1 MVETSPIIVWFRRDL
16 RLGDHPAVTAAVR
29 SGRPVIP
36 VFLLDEVVETHGA
49 APKWRLELG
58 VRHLARRLERMGSR
72 LVLRRGRA
80 ADVLE
85 SLVKETS
92 ATAVWWS
99 RLYDPDSIAR
109 DTAVKD
115 RLTGIGVDAKSHR
128 GHLLFEPWDV
138 RTGAGGMYK
147 VYTPYWKAVCG
158 FEAAEPLPIPSTFP
172 APGEW
177 PASERFENWQMGAVM
192 RRGAGII
199 GRYVTVGE
207 EAAHRRLDDFIAH
220 RVDTY
225 DTARNFVAG
234 DGTSGLSENLTYG
247 EVGPHACWRAGRRA
261 LAAGGKGAETFLKEL
276 VWREFAYHLV
286 YHTPRITS
294 QNWNRNWDAFPWN
307 EDESVPA
314 VIAWKRGRTGIPFV
328 DAGMRQMYV
337 TGVMHNRARMIAA
350 SYLTKHMLSHWRIG
364 LKWFADCL
372 IDWDAASNA
381 LGWQWSAGSGPDAAP
396 YFRIFN
402 PITQLEKFDANR
414 DYTTRWIAEGHPHPT
429 TEALRYF
436 DAIPESWP
444 ISPHDPYPDPIVNV
458 AEGRQRALAA
468 YENRNFRSGSI

>member
-1 MVETSPIIVWFRRDL
+1 TSPIIVWFRRDL
-16 RLGDHPAVTAAVR
+16 RLGDHPVVAAAVR
-29 SGRPVIP
+29 SGRPLIP

-49 APKWRLELG
+49 APKWRLGLG

-109 DTAVKD
+109 DTAVKT
-115 RLTGIGVDAKSHR
+115 RLTGIGVDAKSHP
-128 GHLLFEPWDV
+128 GHVLFEPWEV
-138 RTGAGGMYK
+138 RTRAGGMYK
-147 VYTPYWKAVCG
+147 VYTPYWKAVRG
-158 FEAAEPLPIPSTFP
+158 FEAAEPLPLPSRLP
-172 APGEW
+172 VPGAW
-177 PASERFENWQMGAVM
+177 PPSENFENWRMGAAM
-192 RRGAGII
+192 RRGAGIV
-199 GRYVTVGE
+199 GRYATVGE
-207 EAAHRRLDDFIAH
+207 EAAHRRLNGFMACRIDA
-220 RVDTY
+220 Y
-225 DTARNFVAG
+225 DTARNFVARE
-234 DGTSGLSENLTYG
+234 GTSGLSENLTYG
-247 EVGPHACWRAGRRA
+247 EIGPQACWRAGKRA
-261 LAAGGKGAETFLKEL
+261 LAAGRKGAETFLKEL

-286 YHTPRITS
+286 YHTPQITCR
-294 QNWNRNWDAFPWN
+294 NWKRDWDAFPWS
-307 EDESVPA
+307 EDENAPA

-337 TGVMHNRARMIAA
+337 TGIMHNRARMIAA
-350 SYLTKHMLSHWRIG
+350 SYLTKHLLSHWRIG

-402 PITQLEKFDANR
+402 PITQLDKFDADR
-414 DYTTRWIAEGHPHPT
+414 DYTTRWIAEGHSRPAP
-429 TEALRYF
+429 EALQYF

-444 ISPHDPYPDPIVNV
+444 ISPRDPYPDPIVTV
-458 AEGRQRALAA
+458 GDGRERALAA
-468 YENRNFRSGSI
+468 YENRGF